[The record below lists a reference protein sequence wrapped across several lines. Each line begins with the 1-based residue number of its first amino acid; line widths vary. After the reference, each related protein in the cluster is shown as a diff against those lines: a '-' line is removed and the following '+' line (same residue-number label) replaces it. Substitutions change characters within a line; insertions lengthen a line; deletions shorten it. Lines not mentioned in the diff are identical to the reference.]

1 MSKSLRFKKSV
12 VLISLLTVL
21 LFALTNCKKEGPSVI
36 NVVSVSIDQ
45 PSVRLKVGESVT
57 LNATLKPDNATDKTI
72 TWSSSDTEIAT
83 VENGIVTAR
92 KIGTATITAK
102 AGEMSATCSVTVVA
116 TPVTSIS
123 LDKTTVSLK
132 VGETVTLN
140 ATVSPDDATD
150 KTITWSSSDTEI
162 ATVENGIVTARKL
175 GTATI
180 TAKAGEMS
188 ATCAVT
194 VVATPVASISLDKT
208 TASLDVGETLILN
221 ATVSPDDATDKTITW
236 SSSDTEIATVE
247 NGIVTAR
254 KLGTATITAKAGEM
268 SATCAVTVVPT
279 RVKSISLDMT
289 TVSLDV
295 GETVTL
301 NATVGPDDA
310 ADKTITWSSSD
321 TEIATVENGIVTARK
336 FGTATITAKAGD
348 IKSDCIVKVCH
359 NSLEGW
365 GDNETIGVEI

>member
-83 VENGIVTAR
+83 VENGMVTAR
-92 KIGTATITAK
+92 KLGTVTITAK
-102 AGEMSATCSVTVVA
+102 AGEMSATCAVTVVA
-116 TPVTSIS
+116 TPVQSIS
-123 LDKTTVSLK
+123 LDKTTASLK

-140 ATVSPDDATD
+140 ATVRTGDATD

-180 TAKAGEMS
+180 TAKAGDK
-188 ATCAVT
+188 
-194 VVATPVASISLDKT
+194 IS
-208 TASLDVGETLILN
+208 N
-221 ATVSPDDATDKTITW
+221 
-236 SSSDTEIATVE
+236 
-247 NGIVTAR
+247 
-254 KLGTATITAKAGEM
+254 
-268 SATCAVTVVPT
+268 
-279 RVKSISLDMT
+279 
-289 TVSLDV
+289 
-295 GETVTL
+295 
-301 NATVGPDDA
+301 
-310 ADKTITWSSSD
+310 
-321 TEIATVENGIVTARK
+321 
-336 FGTATITAKAGD
+336 
-348 IKSDCIVKVCH
+348 CIVKVCH